1 MKRFLTLFLVL
12 GVVCVGRAAHDSDEQ
27 VPDPVPIVRGDY
39 GDHTKIRPRSIVRVP
54 MTCMQ
59 AGGQVQICFT
69 EDLGEVEVIVTSLTT
84 GEQWFAVGNASNV
97 ITVQASDEA
106 GDYVVQIYAGSNA
119 WYGCYTIY

>member
-1 MKRFLTLFLVL
+1 MKYILGFFIALSVTLAGF
-12 GVVCVGRAAHDSDEQ
+12 AAQDDEQ
-27 VPDPVPIVRGDY
+27 VENPVLIIKGEY
-39 GDHTKIRPRSIVRVP
+39 GDHIKTRPRSIVRVP

-69 EDLGEVEVIVTSLTT
+69 EDLGEDEVIGTSLTT
-84 GEQWFAVGNASNV
+84 GEQWFAVGNTSNV

>member
-1 MKRFLTLFLVL
+1 MKYILGFFIALSVTLAGF
-12 GVVCVGRAAHDSDEQ
+12 AAQDDEQ
-27 VPDPVPIVRGDY
+27 TKNPVPIIKGEY
-39 GDHTKIRPRSIVRVP
+39 GDHTKIQPRSIVRVP